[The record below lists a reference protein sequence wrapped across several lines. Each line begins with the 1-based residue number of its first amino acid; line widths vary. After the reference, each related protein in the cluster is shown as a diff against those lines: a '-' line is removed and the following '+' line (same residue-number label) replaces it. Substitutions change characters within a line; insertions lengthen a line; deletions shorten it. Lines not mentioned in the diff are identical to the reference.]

1 TLLRGIDFGATP
13 IPRTFSFGIKADF

>member
-1 TLLRGIDFGATP
+1 LLRGIDFGATP